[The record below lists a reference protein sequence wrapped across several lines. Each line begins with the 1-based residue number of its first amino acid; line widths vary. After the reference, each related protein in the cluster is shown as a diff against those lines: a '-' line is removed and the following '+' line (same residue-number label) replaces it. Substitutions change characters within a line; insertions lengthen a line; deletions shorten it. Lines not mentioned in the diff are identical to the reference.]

1 LIRHAR
7 RLVEHVVAVLW
18 KERVIIELADV
29 ISDLRAEL
37 DRARLA
43 AAGSELR
50 FGLGPVELEVMVGL
64 DREGTAGG
72 KVRFWV
78 VELGGEGKVAS
89 TSTQRI
95 KLTLTPSLGVPGEGA
110 AAAAASP
117 VSVYVHGAAVAGER

>member
-1 LIRHAR
+1 M
-7 RLVEHVVAVLW
+7 
-18 KERVIIELADV
+18 IELADV
-29 ISDLRAEL
+29 ISELRAEL

-50 FGLGPVELEVMVGL
+50 FGLGPVELEVTVGL

-78 VELGGEGKVAS
+78 VEVGAEGKIAS

-95 KLTLTPSLGVPGEGA
+95 KLTLTPSLGVPGEGGGA
-110 AAAAASP
+110 AGASP
-117 VSVYVHGAAVAGER
+117 VSVYVHGAAVTGER